1 MKSLINPLLWFL
13 LLQTAGLCVLLR
25 RMSGRSRLLWSLL
38 LLSILLGM
46 ASTPLT
52 WRGLEASL
60 MITSS
65 IPDSTIAPAYIIVLG
80 GGYLPGVIPEEDV
93 LVVESQR
100 RVLRAITL
108 WRRFPNARLVLSGAV
123 HEYDGFREPDRLAQ
137 LMADAAMRR
146 GVADISNT
154 AGAAL
159 DQHAGASDR
168 GSETFGSHIHHT
180 HRSRDIRLAYT
191 PRRAGVPQIFSTS
204 VQLSGAAASGC
215 DGVAVSHSLGRLT
228 WRQYASSSGMGGY
241 PVVQNPLAEGDAR
254 ERMTICVTTQTS
266 YIIFLTNKIDAR
278 PLVRLCLD
286 MNWTHASS

>member
-46 ASTPLT
+46 ASTPLA

-60 MITSS
+60 RVAS
-65 IPDSTIAPAYIIVLG
+65 IPDSTIAPAYIFVLG

-146 GVADISNT
+146 GVPTSAILLEPRSINT
-154 AGAAL
+154 REHPIEAL
-159 DQHAGASDR
+159 KLSGVTSTTPIAVVTSDW
-168 GSETFGSHIHHT
+168 HI
-180 HRSRDIRLAYT
+180 
-191 PRRAGVPQIFSTS
+191 RRAEQEFRRYFQQVYNYPAPPLQ
-204 VQLSGAAASGC
+204 GAMGLQSLIPSA
-215 DGVAVSHSLGRLT
+215 DSLGANTL
-228 WRQYASSSGMGGY
+228 
-241 PVVQNPLAEGDAR
+241 LLR
-254 ERMTICVTTQTS
+254 EWVGILW
-266 YIIFLTNKIDAR
+266 YKI
-278 PLVRLCLD
+278 LWLKV
-286 MNWTHASS
+286 MQEKG